1 MDNLGIARIFTDIGD
16 LLEIK
21 GANPFKIRAYRNAA
35 DIVGHMAERIADLT
49 DEEVREIP
57 GIGKDLTAKIRELID
72 TAALAYYDE
81 RDQIVKRMTYDQIE
95 TMDGRRIPTRWTM
108 VDADNPESRTVI
120 TIESIEFDLSI
131 DEEVFSLRRLRN
143 PQ

>member
-1 MDNLGIARIFTDIGD
+1 
-16 LLEIK
+16 
-21 GANPFKIRAYRNAA
+21 
-35 DIVGHMAERIADLT
+35 
-49 DEEVREIP
+49 
-57 GIGKDLTAKIRELID
+57 
-72 TAALAYYDE
+72 
-81 RDQIVKRMTYDQIE
+81 
-95 TMDGRRIPTRWTM
+95 MDGRRIPTRWTM